1 MRFGLGGAID
11 MHRYGDRILRD
22 RSGARELRGIADSR
36 MFASLALDYVLSER
50 LRFHLEFER
59 SFLES

>member
-36 MFASLALDYVLSER
+36 MFASLALDYVLSE
-50 LRFHLEFER
+50 
-59 SFLES
+59 